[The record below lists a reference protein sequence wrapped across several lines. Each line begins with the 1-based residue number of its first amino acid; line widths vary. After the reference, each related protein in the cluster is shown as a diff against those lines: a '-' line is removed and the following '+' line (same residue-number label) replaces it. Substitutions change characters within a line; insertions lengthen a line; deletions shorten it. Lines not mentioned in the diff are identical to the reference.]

1 LVGGPAL
8 GYKRIVANQ
17 EGNVPLPGFFRQRL
31 SRFQAVVGITAG
43 LLSIGGMVYS
53 ATRHYVKPP
62 VQGDI
67 VAVVQE
73 ASSGKPVLDATVEI
87 YTLENRLVTTL
98 SPKQQGRAQQ
108 GVNEGPYNLRVS
120 HPRFASQTKQVQV
133 QPGQTSE
140 IHVVLVRP
148 APLPPP
154 PVTDKPAAKAVT
166 DKPAAK
172 AVADKPAAK
181 AVADKPAT
189 RAIMDKPPTKAAIDK
204 PAARAVTDY
213 PAAKA
218 ADKPAAKPVGKPA
231 ARAVTDKPAAKAV
244 DKPAKVEKKKVTTAP
259 KDSTVRKPV
268 RNPVLEQVQAN

>member
-1 LVGGPAL
+1 MATP
-8 GYKRIVANQ
+8 
-17 EGNVPLPGFFRQRL
+17 EGAAPLPGFFRQRL

-53 ATRHYVKPP
+53 ATRHYVKAP

-67 VAVVQE
+67 VAVIQE
-73 ASSGKPVLDATVEI
+73 ASSGRPVLDATVEI

-148 APLPPP
+148 ALLPPP
-154 PVTDKPAAKAVT
+154 PVTDKPATKAVT

-172 AVADKPAAK
+172 AI
-181 AVADKPAT
+181 ADKPAT
-189 RAIMDKPPTKAAIDK
+189 RATMDKPPAKAAIDK
-204 PAARAVTDY
+204 PGARAVTDY

-231 ARAVTDKPAAKAV
+231 ARAVADKPAAKAA
-244 DKPAKVEKKKVTTAP
+244 DKPAKVEKKKVTSAP
-259 KDSTVRKPV
+259 RDSAVRKPV

>member
-1 LVGGPAL
+1 MATP
-8 GYKRIVANQ
+8 
-17 EGNVPLPGFFRQRL
+17 EGAAPLPGFFRQRL

-53 ATRHYVKPP
+53 ATRHYVKAP

-67 VAVVQE
+67 VAVIQE
-73 ASSGKPVLDATVEI
+73 ASSGRPVLDATVEI

-148 APLPPP
+148 ALLPPP
-154 PVTDKPAAKAVT
+154 PVTDKPATKAVTDKPATKAVTDKPAAKAVT
-166 DKPAAK
+166 DRPAAK
-172 AVADKPAAK
+172 AIADKPS
-181 AVADKPAT
+181 T
-189 RAIMDKPPTKAAIDK
+189 RATMDKPPAKAAIDK
-204 PAARAVTDY
+204 PGARAVTDY

-231 ARAVTDKPAAKAV
+231 ARAVADKPAAKAA
-244 DKPAKVEKKKVTTAP
+244 DKPAKVEKKKVTSAP
-259 KDSTVRKPV
+259 RDSAVRKPV